1 MKKLFLSL
9 FGFAACIAVFAQDT
23 PLETARSFMRTG
35 DFDNAILVLN
45 NGLKQD
51 PRNTDLKRDLV
62 LAYAYKRDF
71 SKALDVVKPML
82 EEDNVDEQTYQ
93 VAGNVYRALAL
104 YKDGEKMFKKALKK
118 YPNSGV
124 LYNEYGEL
132 LWDNKDYSAIEQW
145 ERGIDLT
152 PSYAGNYYN
161 AASYY
166 YFTKDKVWT
175 LIYGEIFVNMEYL
188 TERATE
194 IKRMLLSTYKEK
206 LFIEGD
212 SKNSS
217 DFAKAV
223 ASTYSKLAPLS
234 SYGITIES
242 LNMIRTRF
250 ILDWFAGNASR
261 FPFKLF

>member
-1 MKKLFLSL
+1 MKKIFLFL
-9 FGFAACIAVFAQDT
+9 FGVVANIAVMAQDT

-51 PRNTDLKRDLV
+51 PRNTDMKKDLV
-62 LAYAYKRDF
+62 LAYTYKRDF
-71 SKALDVVKPML
+71 SKALEIVKPML

-145 ERGIDLT
+145 ERGIDVT

-166 YFTKDKVWT
+166 YFTKDKLWI
-175 LIYGEIFVNMEYL
+175 LIYGEIFENMESFMERC
-188 TERATE
+188 TEV
-194 IKRMLLSTYKEK
+194 KKMLLDTYNK
-206 LFIEGD
+206 
-212 SKNSS
+212 
-217 DFAKAV
+217 
-223 ASTYSKLAPLS
+223 
-234 SYGITIES
+234 
-242 LNMIRTRF
+242 
-250 ILDWFAGNASR
+250 
-261 FPFKLF
+261 